1 MFKRPHLRAAK
12 RLVNAPL
19 ALSLLF
25 LATACGPGPG
35 AVDTDPA
42 EAAVDSADRPL
53 ESGDSRDSGGLIL
66 PAVWQTNDLGT
77 PISSVA
83 VAGALG
89 STVAVTFADGGL
101 QFLDL
106 EGERITEKAD
116 MDVAQVADG
125 RFLMLQGTPVTV
137 FPGITSDGDLSLFLH
152 GGELPEPLPYPL
164 DSGTDERI
172 EGVCSAPPVTES
184 DGVMRIGF
192 WTRGARRELKTGRLV
207 EVGENLV
214 LLLNE
219 PVPAA
224 RDISACMLSETQAFV
239 YSDPAIAAVE
249 LQNRSKIYRFLL
261 DDLGGYSLT
270 TSDGAVQAFSVSDGI
285 TVRPPARPVDMAGT
299 GDARGGGYPGGVLVI
314 GGQSANGAHMVT
326 FIDPS
331 RVTLEPFGYAPSP

>member
-25 LATACGPGPG
+25 LVAACNPG
-35 AVDTDPA
+35 T
-42 EAAVDSADRPL
+42 EAVDSEPAEPPV
-53 ESGDSRDSGGLIL
+53 ESVDTGDSDGLVL
-66 PAVWQTNDLGT
+66 PAVWQTNDLGS
-77 PISSVA
+77 PITSVA

-106 EGERITEKAD
+106 EGERVTEKAD
-116 MDVAQVADG
+116 IGVSEVADG

-152 GGELPEPLPYPL
+152 GGELEEPLPYPL
-164 DSGTDERI
+164 DSGTDELI
-172 EGVCSAPPVTES
+172 EGVCSAPPRTER
-184 DGVMRIGF
+184 DGVMQIGF

-207 EVGENLV
+207 EAGDNLI

-224 RDISACMLSETQAFV
+224 RDISACMLSSGDAVV

-249 LQNRSKIYRFLL
+249 LNNRSKRYRFLL

-270 TSDGAVQAFSVSDGI
+270 TSDGAVQNFTVSDGI
-285 TVRPPARPVDMAGT
+285 TVRPPAIPVDMAGT
-299 GDARGGGYPGGVLVI
+299 GDARGGGYPGGVLVV

-331 RVTLEPFGYAPSP
+331 RVTLEPFGYAPSE